1 MTFINVKFCT
11 HAQCLL
17 LLSNILQCSHVIL
30 CPIHGHY
37 GTKATTML
45 RMAILKVKF
54 VAPVNMTTHTQQ
66 AAHKNIFID
75 GVLLKKEPINLHQ

>member
-17 LLSNILQCSHVIL
+17 LLSYILQYSHVSL
-30 CPIHGHY
+30 CPVHVLY
-37 GTKATTML
+37 CTLTGTEVTML

-54 VAPVNMTTHTQQ
+54 VAPVNMTTHTASGTQKYI
-66 AAHKNIFID
+66 H
-75 GVLLKKEPINLHQ
+75 